1 MYCLSLHNK
10 NYKIIKDLGYVPV
23 GLGKDSFSSD
33 WLTDKTGDNMSEK
46 NPYYGEYSFHYW
58 FWKNKIDEIK
68 DGTWIGFCAYRRFW
82 LKNKDTIFTQQKT
95 NFLSDIPNEWNNYN
109 VILGPQFFINKMSF
123 SKMVKHGLR
132 SLINYPPAI
141 FEKKR
146 NIKFHFNAFH
156 GFGKLDKAIDLLEEK
171 DREDFRKFTEENTSY
186 NMGNMFICNSKEI
199 IKDYYNSVFPW
210 LKRCEK
216 IFGYDLSSYGNAR
229 IYGFLA
235 ERFLPYWFNK
245 YTKPLSWPI
254 IFFDINSNQIK

>member
-109 VILGPQFFINKMSF
+109 VILGPQFFINKS
-123 SKMVKHGLR
+123 
-132 SLINYPPAI
+132 SL
-141 FEKKR
+141 
-146 NIKFHFNAFH
+146 
-156 GFGKLDKAIDLLEEK
+156 L
-171 DREDFRKFTEENTSY
+171 
-186 NMGNMFICNSKEI
+186 I
-199 IKDYYNSVFPW
+199 I
-210 LKRCEK
+210 
-216 IFGYDLSSYGNAR
+216 
-229 IYGFLA
+229 
-235 ERFLPYWFNK
+235 
-245 YTKPLSWPI
+245 
-254 IFFDINSNQIK
+254 

>member
-1 MYCLSLHNK
+1 
-10 NYKIIKDLGYVPV
+10 
-23 GLGKDSFSSD
+23 
-33 WLTDKTGDNMSEK
+33 
-46 NPYYGEYSFHYW
+46 
-58 FWKNKIDEIK
+58 
-68 DGTWIGFCAYRRFW
+68 
-82 LKNKDTIFTQQKT
+82 
-95 NFLSDIPNEWNNYN
+95 
-109 VILGPQFFINKMSF
+109 
-123 SKMVKHGLR
+123 MVKQGLR